1 VNEIDESA
9 TVNDLI
15 TNVPAGFSIDP
26 ATLAREWNLDDSD
39 KLNYTLVLKNDNAQP
54 GTYYLTNTA
63 TVTENDTKEENSDDA
78 TVTITVPET
87 VKLKAEVDAE
97 FTWNRERIYE
107 WEIDKKANPTSV
119 TFDVDEFEKTIE
131 YTITATKTLASEI
144 NTHTYSGNAVV
155 TNNGNSQAENAK
167 LLITL
172 QYFDGTD
179 WIDLQSETEVIL
191 GSIPSGASASY
202 SFGPISFTPVQNIVE
217 YRVKAVATADAP
229 ANSDEASS
237 DTSTLTVTGSTET
250 NASAV
255 LNDSFTDIPEGFA
268 IVETD
273 PDPLPFPKTITE
285 NTTVVFEITLVKFFY
300 SGSSTISYEMNKL
313 GAYLKA
319 KVTGYMAGEYPG
331 WCTEVNVS
339 GIGTSAVIESI
350 YINGAP
356 DAKYAK
362 INYILNRYRDG
373 LYSTSVDYRHIQIA
387 IWAIMEGYLDWSW
400 RSVSGIN
407 PEVPYGDKALVEN
420 IIATADEDFLP
431 GCGDVILVR
440 AKNASKQDLILE
452 MEFPCGEEYE
462 LKNRATLKSE
472 TQDLWDDAIVTITL
486 TPTDPEIFDIDL
498 TAEYSMEKNT
508 TYRWEIDKN
517 VTPTEV
523 ELEKTKSTT
532 FVYTLVADRY
542 LVSVSRQVQGS
553 VVVSN
558 TGTGDLLNV
567 SVKITFKGDGTVLDT
582 DGATIP
588 LLSAGRSEVVTYS
601 FDFSTGQYSNYTIE
615 TRVVE
620 MASGV
625 SDFDSTML
633 VPTEVKHNETA
644 DVRDEFT
651 NLSTFTG
658 NGFTIAPS
666 TNPRIWTDIIRN
678 VLWTADDSNTW
689 RTSFNIAVTNNTA
702 APGIYVLN
710 NEVEIYDEDQVFD
723 EDSAFIT
730 ITVRGGTWSEGTAW
744 GGNYPGGG
752 SNWWYY
758 FDTNGPSVQAI
769 YAGQKLIQGA
779 SVKYEGGKLTITL
792 GPNMRLQDVSD
803 PVKIQGYSSIPGD
816 APEPGK
822 LTTYKG
828 TNLVISVPYY
838 RYFAIHLDVEVW
850 SPSK

>member
-1 VNEIDESA
+1 SKE
-9 TVNDLI
+9 
-15 TNVPAGFSIDP
+15 P
-26 ATLAREWNLDDSD
+26 REWSLDDSD
-39 KLNYTLVLKNDNAQP
+39 TLSYTLTITNESAEP

-63 TVTENDTKEENSDDA
+63 TVTENDTREESSDDA

-87 VKLKAEVDAE
+87 VKLKAEVEAE

-107 WEIDKKANPTSV
+107 WEIDKKVNPTSV

-144 NTHTYSGNAVV
+144 NTHTYSGNAVF

-172 QYFDGTD
+172 QYFDGT

-202 SFGPISFTPVQNIVE
+202 SFGPISFTPVQNIIE
-217 YRVKAVATADAP
+217 YRVKAVAIADAP
-229 ANSDEASS
+229 ANSDEAYDS
-237 DTSTLTVTGSTET
+237 STLTVTGSTET

-255 LNDSFTDIPEGFA
+255 LNDSFTEIPEGFA

-273 PDPLPFPKTITE
+273 PDPLPFPQTITE
-285 NTTVVFEITLVKFFY
+285 NTTVVFEITLAKFFY
-300 SGSSTISYEMNKL
+300 SGSSSITYEMNKL

-319 KVTGYMAGEYPG
+319 NVTGYMAGEYPG
-331 WCTEVNVS
+331 WCTEVGVS

-400 RSVSGIN
+400 RSASGIS

-420 IIATADEDFLP
+420 IIATADENFLP
-431 GCGDVILVR
+431 GCGDVVLVR
-440 AKNASKQDLILE
+440 AKNASTQDLILE

-486 TPTDPEIFDIDL
+486 TPTEPEIFDIDL
-498 TAEYSMEKNT
+498 IAGYSMEKNT

-517 VTPTEV
+517 VTPASA

-542 LVSVSRQVQGS
+542 LVSVSRKVKGS
-553 VVVSN
+553 VVISN

-567 SVKITFKGDGTVLDT
+567 SVKITLKGDGTVLNT
-582 DGATIP
+582 YETTIS
-588 LLSAGRSEVVTYS
+588 LLSAGGSEVVPYS
-601 FDFSTGQYSNYTIE
+601 LDLSTGQYSNYTIE
-615 TRVVE
+615 TRAVE

-625 SDFDSTML
+625 SDFDSTVL

-658 NGFTIAPS
+658 NGFAIAPS
-666 TNPRIWTDIIRN
+666 TNPRIWMDIIRN
-678 VLWTADDSNTW
+678 VLWTAVDSNTW

-702 APGIYVLN
+702 APGTYVLN
-710 NEVEIYDEDQVFD
+710 NEVDIYDEDQVFD
-723 EDSAFIT
+723 EDSASIT
-730 ITVRGGTWSEGTAW
+730 ITVRGGTWGEETAW

-752 SNWWYY
+752 SSWWYY
-758 FDTNGPSVQAI
+758 FDTNGPSVQDI
-769 YAGQKLIQGA
+769 YAGQNLIQGA
-779 SVKYEGGKLTITL
+779 SVKYDKAMGKLIITL
-792 GPNMRLQDVSD
+792 GPNMRLQSVSD
-803 PVKIQGYSSIPGD
+803 PVKVQGYSSIPSSR
-816 APEPGK
+816 PEPGTF
-822 LTTYKG
+822 TTYKG
-828 TNLVISVPYY
+828 TSLVISVPYY